1 MFVEQESYRESNS
14 PNGSVKSST
23 VLKLSLLEFLK
34 KVVFTPKIT
43 PSLVKNKSESS
54 NWSKNLLVEQENYR
68 EPNAGNCNVGS
79 SAILELC
86 LFKSDKKAFFNPK
99 MTLSLIK
106 TKRIRYLILKLGR

>member
-54 NWSKNLLVEQENYR
+54 NWSKNLLVEQENFR
-68 EPNAGNCNVGS
+68 EPNAGNRNVES
-79 SAILELC
+79 SANLELC
-86 LFKSDKKAFFNPK
+86 LFKSDKKAFLKPK
-99 MTLSLIK
+99 ITISLIK
-106 TKRIRYLILKLGR
+106 TERIQYLVLKFAR